1 MQLSARTDR
10 LADGPAELSRR
21 SVVDMSALAI
31 GLAIMAIPVLAE
43 LARNEWITDQGS
55 QGPIM
60 LVLGLWL
67 AAREWPRRSVPA
79 RNAGLSF
86 WRWLVPVLLSYVGAR
101 VTGQLWLAWVS
112 VIACAALALRLQGG
126 MDAVRKAGFALLF
139 LALLVPPPGLLTG
152 PVIDRLNPWLAE
164 IAIGWFRAA
173 GVEAASS
180 GTMLYLGPYEM
191 QITDACA
198 GMGSLL
204 SLVAI
209 GLLYLHLRYPGQLG
223 YALALVPLLIVIAI
237 VANLLRIALL
247 MLVTLMW
254 GDGAAQGWF
263 HPMAGLILFA
273 LALGGLILLD
283 ALLAP
288 VRARLDRSGAGR

>member
-1 MQLSARTDR
+1 M
-10 LADGPAELSRR
+10 G
-21 SVVDMSALAI
+21 I
-31 GLAIMAIPVLAE
+31 GVSIMAAPVIVD

-67 AAREWPRRSVPA
+67 AAREWPRA
-79 RNAGLSF
+79 RDAAEGGRPVFLPGLAVA
-86 WRWLVPVLLSYVGAR
+86 LAAYLGAR
-101 VTGQLWLAWVS
+101 VTGQLWLAWIS
-112 VIACAALALRLQGG
+112 VVAAAAIAVHLRGG
-126 MDAVRKAGFALLF
+126 MGAVRKLAFALLF

-152 PVIDRLNPWLAE
+152 PLIDRLNPLLAQT
-164 IAIGWFRAA
+164 AIGWFRAM

-209 GLLYLHLRYPGQLG
+209 GLLYLHLRYPERPG
-223 YALALVPLLIVIAI
+223 YALALIPLLIVAA
-237 VANLLRIALL
+237 VTANLCRIALL
-247 MLVTLMW
+247 MLVTLTL

-273 LALGGLILLD
+273 LALGLLIAGD
-283 ALLAP
+283 ALLSP
-288 VRARLDRSGAGR
+288 IRRWIGAR